1 MKIGGERGRSRESG
15 DGGGQGGRQGGRRGE
30 RQAGGKAGQG
40 MFQHGRPTRWL
51 DKKYRRM
58 MQYYHRPQPVWLK
71 ILYQANENT
80 EDIVSIKSI
89 SNVPIHSRHAPDAV
103 WRRASKA
110 TAKRY
115 EDATYD
121 GKSVAGE
128 KSATGCI
135 GWYRYFL

>member
-1 MKIGGERGRSRESG
+1 
-15 DGGGQGGRQGGRRGE
+15 
-30 RQAGGKAGQG
+30 
-40 MFQHGRPTRWL
+40 
-51 DKKYRRM
+51 M
-58 MQYYHRPQPVWLK
+58 MQYVHHPQPVWLK

-135 GWYRYFL
+135 GWYRFFFMMDNTHRIMFMDNTHHQVSVEFDASG